1 MSLHLVINCDP
12 CVDHQ
17 IHAYLIIACKSDISV
32 KTDLK
37 FYFMG
42 ICKNISTNLCH
53 LYIFQSRQNRNEYS
67 GLTLY

>member
-1 MSLHLVINCDP
+1 MILHLVINCDP

-17 IHAYLIIACKSDISV
+17 SHIDLIIVCTSDISV

-42 ICKNISTNLCH
+42 ICKDVRTNFCH
-53 LYIFQSRQNRNEYS
+53 LYTFQSRQKRKE
-67 GLTLY
+67 